1 MKTKKVV
8 VGAMAAAVFAMSL
21 NALPISFAATETVQ
35 ISVGSQTVKAGE
47 TFSVDVT
54 LADIPS
60 TGIQGCDFSIQYDSS
75 LITVTT
81 VTAGALTETG
91 AASADPTSSLVPNFE
106 SYILNDEGYV
116 NLVWTTVLED
126 SAYWLQGEG
135 VFCTI
140 EGTVADT
147 VEPGSA
153 IDLTVVPTNRG
164 TGSEIVAGYTNGSEA
179 VKYSVGTNDGQIL
192 IEQEPTTT
200 EPVTTTTTTTTTEPV
215 VTTTTT
221 VTEPP
226 VVTTTTVPGLT
237 TEPVVGEVKYGD
249 ADCNGEVAIADVV
262 AIMIH
267 LTTPGG
273 TLTAEGINNADVYQR
288 GDNIGNMDALSVQ
301 KSIAQLI
308 SELPESYLVS

>member
-8 VGAMAAAVFAMSL
+8 VGAMTAALLASSVG
-21 NALPISFAATETVQ
+21 ALPVSFAATETVQ
-35 ISVGSQTVKAGE
+35 ISVADDIVKAGE

-54 LADIPS
+54 LSDIPS

-75 LITVTT
+75 LITVTS
-81 VTAGALTETG
+81 VTAGELTETG
-91 AASADPTSSLVPNFE
+91 AASADPTASMVPNFE

-126 SAYWLQGEG
+126 SAYWLQGAG

-140 EGTVADT
+140 EGTVADG

-153 IDLTVVPTNRG
+153 IDLTVVPTDRG

-200 EPVTTTTTTTTTEPV
+200 EPTTEPPSD
-215 VTTTTT
+215 
-221 VTEPP
+221 VTE
-226 VVTTTTVPGLT
+226 LL
-237 TEPVVGEVKYGD
+237 YGD
-249 ADCNGEVAIADVV
+249 ADLNGTVEIADVV
-262 AIMIH
+262 AIMVH

-273 TLTAEGINNADVYQR
+273 TLSAEAMNNADVYQR
-288 GDNIGNMDALSVQ
+288 GDGVGNMDALAVQ

-308 SELPESYLVS
+308 TELPESYL